1 MNKLREWILAH
12 RKLVVAVFLAAAV
25 LCTVLWPFV
34 QVNYNMV
41 DYLPEGAQ
49 STEALALMEQ
59 EFPGGIPGTRVMV
72 RDVSVQEA
80 LAYKEQLEQIEGVAS
95 VMWLDDVADL
105 KTPLEV
111 QDAALTE
118 SYYRDGTALFSVAI
132 EEKMEAEAVEGIYN
146 VIGEDNAAAGD
157 AVTTA
162 ASQTMA
168 FSECMR
174 AILILVPII
183 LLILILSTDSWLEPV
198 LFLAAIGVAVLINM
212 GTNVF
217 FGEISFVTQAVS
229 PILQLAVSLDYA
241 IFLLHSFER
250 HRKTCASET
259 EAMKLAMKE
268 SFTSIA
274 ASAATTLF
282 GFLALVFMKFRIGS
296 DLGINLAKG
305 ILLSFLSVMLFLPA
319 LTLCF
324 CRWIDRTKHRPLLP
338 KGKTIGKTILKL
350 RIPVG
355 AAALILLVPC
365 FLAQSRTSFTYG
377 MGTMPDSIRCGRDE
391 RMIAEVFGESNPIV
405 VLVPRGEPAKEK
417 VLTEALGG
425 LERVESVM
433 SYAGAAGT
441 AIPPEYLPESVT
453 NQFYSEHYSR
463 LIVYGSTQSEG
474 DEAFRLVE
482 QVRNEAET
490 LYGAGNTWTC
500 GMSVNL
506 YDMKNTVESDN
517 SLVNLLA
524 VISIGLVLL
533 VTFRSLTLPLLLLLT
548 IETAIFINLA
558 VPYFTGSSLCY
569 IGYLVINTVQLGA
582 TVDYAILLTDT
593 YRSSRRQLKAR
604 EAMEKTIGSVF
615 FSILISAAIMTAAG
629 ICLWLTSTNPI
640 VSALGLL
647 LGRGTIL
654 SMVLVV
660 GFLPGMLILFDK
672 LIWKTTWKGGA

>member
-250 HRKTCASET
+250 NRKTCATET
-259 EAMKLAMKE
+259 
-268 SFTSIA
+268 
-274 ASAATTLF
+274 
-282 GFLALVFMKFRIGS
+282 
-296 DLGINLAKG
+296 
-305 ILLSFLSVMLFLPA
+305 
-319 LTLCF
+319 
-324 CRWIDRTKHRPLLP
+324 
-338 KGKTIGKTILKL
+338 
-350 RIPVG
+350 
-355 AAALILLVPC
+355 
-365 FLAQSRTSFTYG
+365 
-377 MGTMPDSIRCGRDE
+377 
-391 RMIAEVFGESNPIV
+391 
-405 VLVPRGEPAKEK
+405 
-417 VLTEALGG
+417 
-425 LERVESVM
+425 
-433 SYAGAAGT
+433 
-441 AIPPEYLPESVT
+441 
-453 NQFYSEHYSR
+453 
-463 LIVYGSTQSEG
+463 
-474 DEAFRLVE
+474 
-482 QVRNEAET
+482 
-490 LYGAGNTWTC
+490 
-500 GMSVNL
+500 
-506 YDMKNTVESDN
+506 
-517 SLVNLLA
+517 
-524 VISIGLVLL
+524 
-533 VTFRSLTLPLLLLLT
+533 
-548 IETAIFINLA
+548 
-558 VPYFTGSSLCY
+558 
-569 IGYLVINTVQLGA
+569 
-582 TVDYAILLTDT
+582 
-593 YRSSRRQLKAR
+593 
-604 EAMEKTIGSVF
+604 
-615 FSILISAAIMTAAG
+615 
-629 ICLWLTSTNPI
+629 
-640 VSALGLL
+640 
-647 LGRGTIL
+647 
-654 SMVLVV
+654 
-660 GFLPGMLILFDK
+660 
-672 LIWKTTWKGGA
+672 